1 VRYYFNNIALWPCFL
16 GLLLLGLLLLG
27 ACSNSGGR
35 GPTSG
40 NISKNGVTLGIGLEP
55 PGLDPT
61 RGAAAATDEIVYTN
75 VFEGLTRIDS
85 EGKVQPALA
94 KSWVISEDALTYE
107 FQLQQSIRF
116 HDGSDFDAYDVKF
129 SLDRA
134 RADGSV
140 NAQIG
145 LFSMIEQVDIIDQYK
160 IKISLSRRTENF
172 LFNLAW
178 GDAVIVAPES
188 ADRNHSHPIGTGA
201 FLFSRWQ
208 KGQSIRLERN
218 PDYWGKPSALDWV
231 VFTIIPDSAA
241 AYAALISGDVN
252 GFPNFP
258 APELLPQIA
267 KNPRFN
273 IVSGV
278 TEGETVLGLNNKR
291 PPFDNIEARK
301 AVVQAI
307 DRGAIIEGAMFG
319 QGQEIGSFFSPL
331 HPAYIDLTQITPYNL
346 DQARQRL
353 KEAGYEAGFEVRLKL
368 PPPQYARRSGEVIAA
383 QLAEIGI
390 TAKIQYMEWAQWLDQ
405 VLGQHDFDMTIVS
418 HTEPRD
424 LSFFAR
430 TDNYFGYDNPDFT
443 ALMAAAE
450 GAKTTAES
458 HEVLRD
464 AQRLLTE
471 DAASAFLFQLPLIGV
486 WDKRIHG
493 YWKNSPI
500 QANDMT
506 GVYRSDRVA
515 DTDERPQ

>member
-1 VRYYFNNIALWPCFL
+1 
-16 GLLLLGLLLLG
+16 
-27 ACSNSGGR
+27 
-35 GPTSG
+35 
-40 NISKNGVTLGIGLEP
+40 
-55 PGLDPT
+55 
-61 RGAAAATDEIVYTN
+61 
-75 VFEGLTRIDS
+75 
-85 EGKVQPALA
+85 
-94 KSWVISEDALTYE
+94 
-107 FQLQQSIRF
+107 
-116 HDGSDFDAYDVKF
+116 
-129 SLDRA
+129 
-134 RADGSV
+134 
-140 NAQIG
+140 
-145 LFSMIEQVDIIDQYK
+145 
-160 IKISLSRRTENF
+160 
-172 LFNLAW
+172 
-178 GDAVIVAPES
+178 
-188 ADRNHSHPIGTGA
+188 
-201 FLFSRWQ
+201 
-208 KGQSIRLERN
+208 
-218 PDYWGKPSALDWV
+218 
-231 VFTIIPDSAA
+231 
-241 AYAALISGDVN
+241 
-252 GFPNFP
+252 
-258 APELLPQIA
+258 
-267 KNPRFN
+267 
-273 IVSGV
+273 
-278 TEGETVLGLNNKR
+278 
-291 PPFDNIEARK
+291 
-301 AVVQAI
+301 
-307 DRGAIIEGAMFG
+307 
-319 QGQEIGSFFSPL
+319 
-331 HPAYIDLTQITPYNL
+331 
-346 DQARQRL
+346 L